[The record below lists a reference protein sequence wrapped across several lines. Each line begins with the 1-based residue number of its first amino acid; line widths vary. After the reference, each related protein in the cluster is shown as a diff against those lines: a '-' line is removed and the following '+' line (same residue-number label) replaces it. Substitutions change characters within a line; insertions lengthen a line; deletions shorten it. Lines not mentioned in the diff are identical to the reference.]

1 MKNVAL
7 IGLGR
12 IGQMHGENLVSHKSF
27 NLKYTFDVNDKI
39 NTKFLV
45 RKYRERSKKKTN
57 CYIIFKIKVMKNI
70 CKKYQFN
77 SLIL

>member
-27 NLKYTFDVNDKI
+27 NLKYIFDVNDKL
-39 NTKFLV
+39 NTKFWL
-45 RKYRERSKKKTN
+45 KSIK
-57 CYIIFKIKVMKNI
+57 IIKNLMKI
-70 CKKYQFN
+70 Y
-77 SLIL
+77 

>member
-27 NLKYTFDVNDKI
+27 NLKYVFDVNNII
-39 NTKFLV
+39 NSKFG
-45 RKYRERSKKKTN
+45 
-57 CYIIFKIKVMKNI
+57 
-70 CKKYQFN
+70 
-77 SLIL
+77 